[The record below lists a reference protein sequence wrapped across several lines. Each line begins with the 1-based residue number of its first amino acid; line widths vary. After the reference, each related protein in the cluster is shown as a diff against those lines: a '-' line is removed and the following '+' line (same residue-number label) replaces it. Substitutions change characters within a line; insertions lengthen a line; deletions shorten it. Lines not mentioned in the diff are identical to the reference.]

1 MTSAGVLSGCPT
13 MGHGDL
19 GVREGADPTIFTWV
33 RGNGINLLR
42 EGSMGADLGG
52 R

>member
-1 MTSAGVLSGCPT
+1 MTSAGVLLGCST

-19 GVREGADPTIFTWV
+19 GVREGAYSRTFTWV
-33 RGNGINLLR
+33 RGNGINLG